1 MDTKTLI
8 QALKKVVR
16 EEVRQVIKEEL
27 TEILKEGLQS
37 TITEMQPKKS
47 TETVRV
53 KPRMVSESGK
63 PTRKS
68 NIQFSDNKFANI
80 LNDTDI
86 LPRDEQTVPS
96 FSELMTEGVAFEHG
110 LNDVSEMSF
119 NSGDAMNFGA
129 GRKAQAGMP
138 MHPAM
143 AAPSIMHDPETGK
156 TMQVTPE
163 VAQAMTRDYSAL
175 MKAMDKKKSK

>member
-16 EEVRQVIKEEL
+16 DEVRQVIKEEL

-37 TITEMQPKKS
+37 TLTEMQTKKS
-47 TETVRV
+47 AETVRV

-63 PTRKS
+63 PTRKNS
-68 NIQFSDNKFANI
+68 IQFSDNKFANI
-80 LNDTDI
+80 LNDTDV

-96 FSELMTEGVAFEHG
+96 YAELMTEDIHMTSA
-110 LNDVSEMSF
+110 
-119 NSGDAMNFGA
+119 DAMNFGA
-129 GRKAQAGMP
+129 GRKMMSN
-138 MHPAM
+138 MHPGM
-143 AAPSIMHDPETGK
+143 SAPSVITDPETGK
-156 TMQVTPE
+156 NMEVAPE

-175 MKAMDKKKSK
+175 MKAIDKKKGR